1 MEEKEQE
8 IHLVKKVSKEL
19 GLTYRELAEEIGYS
33 EGGLK
38 NLVFKNQITKNLK
51 KSIELYIETLK
62 LRKEIKEAEDFRNI
76 LKTFISKESNKNSSN

>member
-1 MEEKEQE
+1 LEEKE

-19 GLTYRELAEEIGYS
+19 GLTYKELAEEIGYT

-38 NLVFKNQITKNLK
+38 NLVFKNQVTKNLK
-51 KSIELYIETLK
+51 KSIELYLETIK

-76 LKTFISKESNKNSSN
+76 LKTFISKDSNQKSLN